1 MTDKDK
7 IEVGD
12 LVDFF
17 FSDESTMPNAHV
29 LYIPQAPGDCW
40 RVRHES
46 GSIHYIQHFE
56 QIILKSKGVAE

>member
-1 MTDKDK
+1 MIDKDK
-7 IEVGD
+7 IQEGD
-12 LVDFF
+12 LVNIYFGDDA
-17 FSDESTMPNAHV
+17 SMHNCLV
-29 LYIPQAPGDCW
+29 LYVPQATGDCW